1 MLCSHSPLRRF
12 TPDSHIRDSQS
23 HRDPHPR
30 LNQGTQFAGLYLVDV
45 SSASSATLRLL
56 KTRDHGEERPG
67 HRSQRPRVDRRIA
80 RPHDPTG
87 LASADRYEIGTN

>member
-45 SSASSATLRLL
+45 SSASSALSVSSRHVITA
-56 KTRDHGEERPG
+56 
-67 HRSQRPRVDRRIA
+67 RSGQGIAHSDRVLIA
-80 RPHDPTG
+80 
-87 LASADRYEIGTN
+87 A